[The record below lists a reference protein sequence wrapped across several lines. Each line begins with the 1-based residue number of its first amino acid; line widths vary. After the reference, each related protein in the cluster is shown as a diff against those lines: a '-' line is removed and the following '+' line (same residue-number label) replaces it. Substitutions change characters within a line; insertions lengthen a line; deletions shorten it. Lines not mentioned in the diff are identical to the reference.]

1 MAKIDLPD
9 HFYFLLQFWNLNF
22 PFLPE
27 ESLEYMKKNSFN
39 YDQLIDCGVSK
50 DSILL
55 DANCTFCNKS
65 YFSFRREG
73 DSAGRMVALAGWY

>member
-1 MAKIDLPD
+1 MLDLS
-9 HFYFLLQFWNLNF
+9 NVV
-22 PFLPE
+22 
-27 ESLEYMKKNSFN
+27 
-39 YDQLIDCGVSK
+39 YDQLIDCGVSM